1 MTADRQTG
9 PAATLPAQRAN
20 RTIGLPRVPR
30 RDLYYHPASAG
41 TFLMSDST
49 WFVSY
54 RPLGLS
60 RDPRRLSETFPN
72 ELEAKAFAKARLA
85 DARNITAGTINPH
98 LPKRVIGSAQII
110 EWLNE
115 AR

>member
-1 MTADRQTG
+1 
-9 PAATLPAQRAN
+9 
-20 RTIGLPRVPR
+20 
-30 RDLYYHPASAG
+30 
-41 TFLMSDST
+41 MSDST

-54 RPLGLS
+54 RPLG
-60 RDPRRLSETFPN
+60 PRESGRLSETFPN

-110 EWLNE
+110 AWLNE